1 MAFKK
6 YALITAGGTGE
17 RMQSTIPKQF
27 LILKDKPILMRTME
41 VFHDVFPDLKFIIV
55 LGSQYRED
63 WKTLCE
69 KYDFHIE
76 HQLAAGGDIRFQ
88 SVKNGLDAIDD
99 DGLVAVHDG
108 VRPLV
113 SKVVIKNGF
122 ELAEKYGNA
131 VPCTMINESVR
142 TLTGNQSK
150 IVDRDQ
156 LRIIQTPQ
164 VFKIKLIKNAY
175 QVSYD
180 PLFTDDA
187 TVLESSGEKIHLF
200 EGNPENIKI
209 TRPADLLLANVL
221 LDNLNS

>member
-6 YALITAGGTGE
+6 YALITAGGTGK

-27 LILKDKPILMRTME
+27 LILKDKPILIRTME
-41 VFHDVFPDLKFIIV
+41 IFHDVFPDLKFVIV
-55 LGSQYRED
+55 LGRQYWKD

-76 HQLAAGGDIRFQ
+76 HQLAAGGGIRFQ

-113 SKVVIKNGF
+113 SKAVIKNGF
-122 ELAEKYGNA
+122 DLAEKYGNA

-142 TLTGNQSK
+142 TLTGNQSRP
-150 IVDRDQ
+150 VDRNQ

-164 VFKIKLIKNAY
+164 VFKIKLIKDAY
-175 QVSYD
+175 QAAYD
-180 PLFTDDA
+180 PLFTDEA

-209 TRPADLLLANVL
+209 TKPGDLLIARALMSGINF
-221 LDNLNS
+221 